1 MKASITTTTTT
12 MLGRVHQQHQLGGLS
27 LQRQPV
33 ASAAAAAA
41 ATEAGGG
48 GGGGRG
54 GGGGGR
60 GGGGSGRGGGGGGN
74 ALTSSTA
81 AFLRQ
86 ASNESV
92 QPLSAEF
99 DSDILELEE
108 ENLNSD
114 NGFDGSSKRGEHPP
128 PRSESALTTGK
139 FYTQIRFSIPHPCI

>member
-1 MKASITTTTTT
+1 

-41 ATEAGGG
+41 ATEAG
-48 GGGGRG
+48 RG
-54 GGGGGR
+54 G
-60 GGGGSGRGGGGGGN
+60 SSGGGGGN

-114 NGFDGSSKRGEHPP
+114 SNGFDGSSKRGEHPP

-139 FYTQIRFSIPHPCI
+139 F

>member
-41 ATEAGGG
+41 ATEAG
-48 GGGGRG
+48 
-54 GGGGGR
+54 R
-60 GGGGSGRGGGGGGN
+60 GGGGSGHGGGGGGGGGGGN

>member
-1 MKASITTTTTT
+1 

-33 ASAAAAAA
+33 AAAAAA
-41 ATEAGGG
+41 ATEAG
-48 GGGGRG
+48 RG
-54 GGGGGR
+54 GG
-60 GGGGSGRGGGGGGN
+60 SGGGN
-74 ALTSSTA
+74 ALTSSTV

-108 ENLNSD
+108 ETYLNSD

-139 FYTQIRFSIPHPCI
+139 FYTQKVYSIFNSFCFDFGLF